1 MTDKETSQ
9 VGEPASA
16 PPQRKPNPRQRIL
29 VVEDDDDIRRL
40 NAEVLICSGYKV
52 DAAADGAVAWDILQ
66 LNTYDLLVT
75 DHNMPK
81 LSGVELLKK
90 LHAAR
95 MALPVILA
103 SGTIPTEKLKRHP
116 WLQINATLLKPY
128 TPDELLATIRNVLY
142 ASDSVPEQHEPP
154 PNWRSQPSAVG
165 FRL

>member
-1 MTDKETSQ
+1 MEL
-9 VGEPASA
+9 VGA
-16 PPQRKPNPRQRIL
+16 PLQHKPNPRQRIL

-52 DAAADGAVAWDILQ
+52 DTAVDGAVAWDALQ

-90 LHAAR
+90 LHADH
-95 MALPVILA
+95 MALPVILV

-116 WLQINATLLKPY
+116 WLQIQATLLKPF
-128 TPDELLATIRNVLY
+128 TADELLGTVRKVLRATNG
-142 ASDSVPEQHEPP
+142 DHEQLEPLS
-154 PNWRSQPSAVG
+154 NWQGQPLLNG
-165 FRL
+165 